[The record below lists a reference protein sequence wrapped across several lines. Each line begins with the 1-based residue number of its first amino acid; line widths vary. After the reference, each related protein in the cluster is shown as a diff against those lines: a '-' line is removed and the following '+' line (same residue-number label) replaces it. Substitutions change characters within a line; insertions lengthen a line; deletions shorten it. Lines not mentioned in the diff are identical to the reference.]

1 MTWRRRGWGN
11 SGVQGDGVSFLPYL
25 LHQAGKLWC
34 GHKMREL
41 EIDDNIRS
49 THLHGLLHFQLPSF
63 ASLSAHVRNLHNPP
77 SDGIHLLFRMGG
89 KLRLPFFFT
98 SRRFFL
104 FLSLLGSSY
113 RLFPVWKPVS
123 LQLLLLPLL
132 HSCCCFSS
140 WEKMPEPQRKK
151 PILPIPKHSKTSS
164 SSSAQSACAFVLES
178 VVVDNLET
186 SKLRRQR
193 QRRCHVD
200 EMKTDE
206 KTITHWG
213 YCSLVCW
220 GYATLHFGEADGER
234 KEEKSMMVFNGALLL
249 EFAGWAVE
257 FCQVLACNPEV
268 LGRSEV
274 WDMLCCVP
282 LYLLARAFRL
292 LFSAFRVRLLPPPP
306 LVPHNDW
313 TSKNLLQLGSKQS
326 RAFFSINFY
335 FISLQ
340 QNSYLGFIVSSVQTL
355 TIQIP
360 SCFLLS
366 LSLSNLY
373 TQQQQLHRVWN
384 ESLAPDPILL
394 LETSLSL

>member
-1 MTWRRRGWGN
+1 
-11 SGVQGDGVSFLPYL
+11 
-25 LHQAGKLWC
+25 
-34 GHKMREL
+34 MREL

-49 THLHGLLHFQLPSF
+49 THFHGLLQFQLPSF

-89 KLRLPFFFT
+89 KLSLPFLFT

-104 FLSLLGSSY
+104 FLSLLGSSS
-113 RLFPVWKPVS
+113 RLFPVWKSTS
-123 LQLLLLPLL
+123 LQLLVLLLL
-132 HSCCCFSS
+132 LREDAWVSEEETHFAHSQTQQDLLLLLLLLCTICFRFCLGICCC
-140 WEKMPEPQRKK
+140 W
-151 PILPIPKHSKTSS
+151 
-164 SSSAQSACAFVLES
+164 QSG
-178 VVVDNLET
+178 NLEAEAAEAEEMPCWWDENWREYHHPLGLLF
-186 SKLRRQR
+186 SGLLRIRYFALWWS
-193 QRRCHVD
+193 RR
-200 EMKTDE
+200 
-206 KTITHWG
+206 
-213 YCSLVCW
+213 
-220 GYATLHFGEADGER
+220 R
-234 KEEKSMMVFNGALLL
+234 KEEKCMMVFNGALLL
-249 EFAGWAVE
+249 EFAGWAVK

-282 LYLLARAFRL
+282 LHLLARAFRL
-292 LFSAFRVRLLPPPP
+292 LFSAFRVRLL
-306 LVPHNDW
+306 PHNDW

-360 SCFLLS
+360 SCFVLS
-366 LSLSNLY
+366 FSLSNLY
-373 TQQQQLHRVWN
+373 TQQQQLRRVSN